1 MEYIGGITV
10 VSDEQMKRINELARK
25 QKTDGLTKEEKKE
38 QIALRNLY
46 IQSVRSS
53 LKRSLS
59 SVTIIDQQGNDV
71 TPEKLKSLKNSTL
84 H

>member
-1 MEYIGGITV
+1 M
-10 VSDEQMKRINELARK
+10 VSDEQLKRINELARK
-25 QKTDGLTKEEKKE
+25 QKADGLTKEEQKE
-38 QIALRNLY
+38 QTALRNLY
-46 IQSVRSS
+46 IQSVRNS

-71 TPEKLKSLKNSTL
+71 TPEKLKSLRNSTL